1 MCWSILCW
9 FWFLRYVKI
18 LCETLTQPVL
28 CWRCVADTAGDD
40 EADENTVSSEDAQL
54 PSGIALFNTFYQ
66 LLVSECLTGFFVF
79 LSGICKPADDE
90 LLQQRS
96 RS

>member
-1 MCWSILCW
+1 
-9 FWFLRYVKI
+9 
-18 LCETLTQPVL
+18 
-28 CWRCVADTAGDD
+28 
-40 EADENTVSSEDAQL
+40 VSSEDAQL